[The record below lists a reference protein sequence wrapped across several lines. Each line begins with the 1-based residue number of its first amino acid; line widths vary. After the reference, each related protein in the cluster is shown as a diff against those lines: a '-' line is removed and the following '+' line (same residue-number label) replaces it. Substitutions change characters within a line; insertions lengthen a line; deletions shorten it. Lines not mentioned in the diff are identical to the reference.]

1 MPPRVWQCWLTEPA
15 CHSPQSNPQ
24 IGKCELPWDRP
35 QHVLV
40 WKHSPWTWVRW
51 CTEMAAVCHLPARC
65 SFKPRFEER
74 CHTSSTAQ
82 GGGRSFKNRK
92 PIWEIGCCESRMA
105 ERIHWWTGRC
115 LRSPL
120 FLSLALTI
128 YLPTCLSSM
137 YLSINLSIYISLSLS
152 TYLSISLSL
161 SLSSVYLSS
170 CLPVYLSVYLSTC
183 LSVVQCH
190 SV

>member
-1 MPPRVWQCWLTEPA
+1 MFESLGGASQSVAMLADWTSFVIVRKATPKKVRAAMRSASTRFGLKTFTLDLGSMVYRNGRGVPSA
-15 CHSPQSNPQ
+15 CT
-24 IGKCELPWDRP
+24 
-35 QHVLV
+35 VL
-40 WKHSPWTWVRW
+40 
-51 CTEMAAVCHLPARC
+51 
-65 SFKPRFEER
+65 FKPRFEER

-82 GGGRSFKNRK
+82 GGGGSFKNRK

-161 SLSSVYLSS
+161 SLSLFI
-170 CLPVYLSVYLSTC
+170 C
-183 LSVVQCH
+183 LSV
-190 SV
+190 